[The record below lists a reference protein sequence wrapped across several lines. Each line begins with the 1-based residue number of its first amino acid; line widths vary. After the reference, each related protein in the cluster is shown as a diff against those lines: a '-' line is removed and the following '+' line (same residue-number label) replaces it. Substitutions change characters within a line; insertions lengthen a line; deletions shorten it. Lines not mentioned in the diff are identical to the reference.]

1 MINENGSYSG
11 GNCPKISPN
20 RISNKSGTK
29 AFNPPMKPHPAYP
42 IILSLALLLSAC
54 VPIPAT
60 APEPTP
66 PVSNPTPASAAET
79 KAGFSDLASA
89 LAKADESDD
98 IQQYSQLLDEF
109 NACMQADVN
118 NEEDI
123 PEFSDSETV
132 AVSIYFAGM
141 LSMAQFFMLEFED
154 AFTENTAAGD
164 ETEDEP
170 SAYEMLEMGLTA
182 CQENESE

>member
-1 MINENGSYSG
+1 
-11 GNCPKISPN
+11 
-20 RISNKSGTK
+20 
-29 AFNPPMKPHPAYP
+29 MKQHPIFT

-60 APEPTP
+60 APETTAPA
-66 PVSNPTPASAAET
+66 SNPTPNPAAET

-98 IQQYSQLLDEF
+98 IQQYAQLLDEF

-141 LSMAQFFMLEFED
+141 LSMGQFFALAFEE

-170 SAYEMLEMGLTA
+170 SAYEMLEMALTA
-182 CQENESE
+182 CLENEPE

>member
-1 MINENGSYSG
+1 
-11 GNCPKISPN
+11 
-20 RISNKSGTK
+20 
-29 AFNPPMKPHPAYP
+29 MKRHPIFT
-42 IILSLALLLSAC
+42 IITSLALLLTSC
-54 VPIPAT
+54 VPIPAIPPDT
-60 APEPTP
+60 TP
-66 PVSNPTPASAAET
+66 ASTSPTPAPAAET

>member
-1 MINENGSYSG
+1 MINENGSHSG
-11 GNCPKISPN
+11 ENYPRFPQFAIPEE
-20 RISNKSGTK
+20 RGTK
-29 AFNPPMKPHPAYP
+29 VYNPPMKPHPALL

-60 APEPTP
+60 APETTA
-66 PVSNPTPASAAET
+66 PVSNLTPAPAADT

-98 IQQYSQLLDEF
+98 IQQYAQLLDEF
-109 NACMQADVN
+109 VACMQADVY
-118 NEEDI
+118 NEEDS
-123 PEFSDSETV
+123 PEYSDSEIV

-141 LSMAQFFMLEFED
+141 LSMAQFFILEFEE
-154 AFTENTAAGD
+154 AFTENAAAGD

-170 SAYEMLEMGLTA
+170 STYEMLEMGLTA
-182 CQENESE
+182 CLENESE